1 MTNAMLAAARRWLRY
16 RQTLHALRR
25 LDRQLLAD
33 LGLTEDNLARIA
45 DLAARK
51 EKPITLFQALGHI
64 KQPGEPAP
72 QARQPVLSSPAC
84 AGHCRPR
91 PA

>member
-33 LGLTEDNLARIA
+33 LGLTGGNLARIA
-45 DLAARK
+45 GLAARK
-51 EKPITLFQALGHI
+51 EKPITLFEVLRHI
-64 KQPGEPAP
+64 EQTGEPAP
-72 QARQPVLSSPAC
+72 QVRQPALPSPAC